1 MKQYKLLLAALALI
15 TATSCHKNFEE
26 INTDPNRIDAISPGT
41 LLNPIIYNMASYN
54 MLRSD
59 DINNPLMQVM
69 VSYPSVSGGV
79 QRYDLSD
86 NIGNGTWNTSY
97 LWLKNVKEMYD
108 ASVKVQDVNY
118 QAIAMTLNAWIYA
131 NLTDLFGDI
140 PMSEASRAEEGIL
153 HPKFDMQKEIYTK
166 LIADLDSANNL
177 FNPSKT
183 MIYGKEI
190 LFANDVIKWKKYC
203 NSLQMRLLLRVS
215 KKADMNS
222 MARLR
227 AIIDNQTKYPIFTA
241 NTDAAVLQLTGIT
254 PLTSP
259 WGRAIDF
266 TTFRAAGKFFIDTLN
281 AYTGDPRLAK
291 FASQARSVP
300 ANANIGYQGIPG
312 GYAGT
317 QQFNFTP
324 SNLNQSLVTAPMICP
339 IMFYSEVE
347 FIKAEVELSFNNR
360 EAAKAAY
367 ERAVKAAIEQWGL
380 VMPATYF
387 TDPDAAYN
395 GTLARIQMQKYYG
408 LFFCDFQQW
417 FECRRTG
424 FPVLP
429 TGDGMIN
436 NKVLPSRLQYPLPV
450 RTTNSENYAKVVQ
463 VIGGDD
469 INTKVWWQQ

>member
-1 MKQYKLLLAALALI
+1 MKYCKLILAVLVLI
-15 TATSCHKNFEE
+15 TTTACNKDFEE

-54 MLRSD
+54 MLRCD
-59 DINNPLMQVM
+59 EINFPLMQVLQT
-69 VSYPSVSGGV
+69 YPSASGGV

-97 LWLKNVKEMYD
+97 LWLKNVREMYD
-108 ASVKVQDVNY
+108 ASIKAQDVNY
-118 QAIAMTLNAWIYA
+118 QAVAMTLNAWIYS

-140 PMSEASRAEEGIL
+140 PMSEASRAEDGIL
-153 HPKFDMQKEIYTK
+153 HPKFDAQKDIYTK

-177 FNPSKT
+177 FNTSKT
-183 MIYGKEI
+183 MIYGTEI
-190 LFANDVIKWKKYC
+190 LFGNNVTRWKKFC

-215 KKADMNS
+215 KKAEINS

-227 AIIDNQTKYPIFTA
+227 AIMDNPTKYPVFAA
-241 NTDAAVLQLTGIT
+241 NSEAAVLQLTGVT
-254 PLTSP
+254 PLASP
-259 WGRAIDF
+259 WGRAVDF
-266 TTFRAAGKFFIDTLN
+266 TSFRAAGKFFIDTLN

-300 ANANIGYQGIPG
+300 ANAVIGYQGIPG

-317 QQFNFTP
+317 EQFNFTP
-324 SNLNQSLVTAPMICP
+324 SILNQALVTAPLICP
-339 IMFYSEVE
+339 VMFYSEVE
-347 FIKAEVELSFNNR
+347 FIKAEVELSFNNAT
-360 EAAKAAY
+360 AAKAAY

-380 VMPATYF
+380 VMPTTYF
-387 TDPDAAYN
+387 NDPDAAYN
-395 GTLARIQMQKYYG
+395 GTLARIQMQKYYS

-429 TGDGMIN
+429 PNNGMSN
-436 NKVLPSRLQYPLPV
+436 NKILPSRLEYPLPV

-463 VIGGDD
+463 AMGADD